1 MSEYDVK
8 DTIIALSTPLAKSAL
23 AVVRMTGKDAINIA
37 KKICFN
43 AVTDKKINEFEH
55 RKSYYVNIRDKNNVI
70 IDELVVLTM
79 LSPNTFTSEDTVEF
93 FPHGSI
99 VIIEALLELAVSYG
113 ARLALKGEFT
123 YRAYINGRLSISEA
137 EAIHDVIESKNR
149 LMSEASIHKMKG
161 RLNRSIDTLKE
172 YVKDILILVEGEIDF
187 PEDDTVP
194 FSYNILIE
202 NLKSLRNKIDSI
214 LESSK
219 TVQKIIHGVKIAILG
234 KVNVGKSSIFNMLV
248 ESNRA
253 IVSNIAG
260 TTRDFIHEVF
270 YVDSIPFYIM
280 DTAGFHAEASNEI
293 EIEGIKR
300 SKECALECDIILAVF
315 DKSTSIEKDDLFL
328 IDYLAT
334 LQNKNIMYVLNKS
347 DSENNFDTSKLQNF
361 ISLSTKTLQGKNEMV
376 DSFRA
381 LFKQSDME
389 VFNKESYVNLREKG
403 YLELA
408 ITIIDECIKKSED
421 NYMLDNVAE
430 DIRTLNNT
438 LFNINGKI
446 EANDVIDEIF
456 SKFCI
461 GK

>member
-1 MSEYDVK
+1 MSEYDIK
-8 DTIIALSTPLAKSAL
+8 DTIVALSTPLAKSAL
-23 AVVRMTGKDAINIA
+23 AIVRMTGKESVNIA

-43 AVTDKKINEFEH
+43 ALTDIKIEKFEH
-55 RKSYYVNIRDKNNVI
+55 RKSYYVNIKDKNNII
-70 IDELVVLTM
+70 IDELVVLIT

-113 ARLALKGEFT
+113 ARLAQKGEFT

-137 EAIHDVIESKNR
+137 EAIHDIIESKNR
-149 LMSEASIHKMKG
+149 LMSEASIYKMKG
-161 RLNRSIDTLKE
+161 RLNRSIDTLKG

-194 FSYNILIE
+194 FSYSILIE
-202 NLKSLRNKIDSI
+202 KLKTLRDKINGI

-219 TVQKIIHGVKIAILG
+219 TVHKIIDGVKITILG

-253 IVSNIAG
+253 IVSSVAG

-270 YVDSIPFYIM
+270 YIDSIPFYIM
-280 DTAGFHAEASNEI
+280 DTAGFHAETDNEI
-293 EIEGIKR
+293 EIEGIRR
-300 SKECALECDIILAVF
+300 SKECALESDIILAVF
-315 DKSTSIEKDDLFL
+315 DKSSSIEKDDLFL
-328 IDYLAT
+328 MEYLGT
-334 LQNKNIMYVLNKS
+334 LQNKNIIYVLNKR
-347 DSENNFDTSKLQNF
+347 DCENNFDTSYIKNF
-361 ISLSTKTLQGKNEMV
+361 IPLSTKTLQGKGEIV
-376 DSFRA
+376 DCFRSI
-381 LFKQSDME
+381 FKQSDME

-421 NYMLDNVAE
+421 DYMLDNVAE
-430 DIRTLNNT
+430 DIRILNNT